1 MMMRSMPPASAH
13 LARDAGAGPAA
24 DDRLAGGD
32 LGPEAG
38 EDSARGNMRA
48 GVRGSGDGSQEA
60 NIGSVTR
67 RPVSGRVCFCL
78 SACF

>member
-32 LGPEAG
+32 LQLEPG
-38 EDSARGNMRA
+38 EDVGLRGNMAARRQ
-48 GVRGSGDGSQEA
+48 GRGDQGSG
-60 NIGSVTR
+60 
-67 RPVSGRVCFCL
+67 
-78 SACF
+78 